1 MHWIIIGILLAFGI
15 WLGEGLIEVI
25 KNMFSIGK
33 PYIYFIWKHYGWVC
47 ITVIMDLFWLII
59 LTAESGPLRTEPKS
73 RRFEGPEKGYKKWV
87 LKPLA
92 ILVFGGFLLLMN
104 YMAYEEIQKAP
115 EYISL

>member
-1 MHWIIIGILLAFGI
+1 MRWIIIGFLLGFGI

-33 PYIYFIWKHYGWVC
+33 PYIYFIWKHYRWVC
-47 ITVIMDLFWLII
+47 ITVFMDLCWLII
-59 LTAESGPLRTEPKS
+59 LTAESGPLRTESKS
-73 RRFEGPEKGYKKWV
+73 RRFGRPDKGYKKWV

-115 EYISL
+115 EYIPH